1 MCVLINRVRGRHW
14 LCSSYPI
21 LITPRPSPSLN
32 ENSDLDDPGII
43 QPGTNDETSGFSNII
58 TGEY

>member
-1 MCVLINRVRGRHW
+1 MCVLTNRVRGRDW

-32 ENSDLDDPGII
+32 ENSDLDDPGIT
-43 QPGTNDETSGFSNII
+43 QPGTNDETSGF
-58 TGEY
+58 